1 METKDKIRVAVP
13 GGTLIA
19 YPFTDP
25 NNPGIFID
33 FQKDGADYALNLS
46 GTECQIDGDGGTKFI
61 THVWGDGLLEDP
73 THDTEHVHMDEYFEP
88 ETEA

>member
-1 METKDKIRVAVP
+1 METKNKIKVPVP

-25 NNPGIFID
+25 NNPGTFID

-46 GTECQIDGDGGTKFI
+46 GTECQISENGSAKFV
-61 THVWGDGLLEDP
+61 THIWSDGLQEDP
-73 THDTEHVHMDEYFEP
+73 THDAEHIHMDEYFKP